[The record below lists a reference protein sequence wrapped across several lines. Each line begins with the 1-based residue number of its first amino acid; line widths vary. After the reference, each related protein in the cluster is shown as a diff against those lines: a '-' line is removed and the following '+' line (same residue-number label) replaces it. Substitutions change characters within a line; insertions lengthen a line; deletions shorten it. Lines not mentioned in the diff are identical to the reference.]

1 MTSAQLF
8 RISGLALVSGAGAFG
23 IHLVARSVVTAGA
36 DPTVLYQE
44 ALWALVSALGVAGA
58 VLVLLGL
65 PALCAR
71 IAGPAGRLGLAGV
84 VLLALA
90 WMVLGLFLS
99 LYSLL
104 VAPWLAAGAPALVAT
119 GAPLPAGIVLA
130 FLAALVAEAV
140 GMVLLALPFLR
151 GRTAP
156 RWIGYLLPAAA
167 LLTLAGTVLAPSGP
181 AANLA
186 TNLATNLGPV
196 LLMVALGALGVR
208 MWAEPAP
215 GAPAR
220 PRLHPSPA

>member
-1 MTSAQLF
+1 
-8 RISGLALVSGAGAFG
+8 
-23 IHLVARSVVTAGA
+23 
-36 DPTVLYQE
+36 
-44 ALWALVSALGVAGA
+44 
-58 VLVLLGL
+58 
-65 PALCAR
+65 
-71 IAGPAGRLGLAGV
+71 
-84 VLLALA
+84 
-90 WMVLGLFLS
+90 
-99 LYSLL
+99 
-104 VAPWLAAGAPALVAT
+104 
-119 GAPLPAGIVLA
+119 
-130 FLAALVAEAV
+130 
-140 GMVLLALPFLR
+140 MVLLALPFLR

-196 LLMVALGALGVR
+196 LLMVALAALGVR